1 MSRLL
6 GFMRPQGGGNSVS
19 LISGLIGEIGATA
32 RAVLPAAIQLRQQD
46 IQADVTIAT
55 NQAQAQIAQ
64 ANGVSQSQSQSL
76 LIFGGLGLLAL
87 LLIVGKR
94 K

>member
-1 MSRLL
+1 
-6 GFMRPQGGGNSVS
+6 MRPQGGGNSVS